1 MPVLCIYY
9 TQKLTRNTQKAV
21 TLSILILRQK
31 SELVQ
36 LPEASTTIECA
47 GVDVKVFDA
56 APVVNMLPPGKSKT
70 FKDYA
75 TIQHLYFSITS
86 SKKHRISKE

>member
-1 MPVLCIYY
+1 MPVLSIYY
-9 TQKLTRNTQKAV
+9 TQKLTNTQKAV
-21 TLSILILRQK
+21 TLSTLILRQK

-36 LPEASTTIECA
+36 VPEASTTIECA

-56 APVVNMLPPGKSKT
+56 APVVNMLPPGKSET
-70 FKDYA
+70 FKDHA

-86 SKKHRISKE
+86 SNKHRISKE